1 MMHLLS
7 IKCFIII
14 IICVRFFFVYM
25 FVHENN
31 DSFIILFITLTIRM
45 VYISSRILKSGS
57 YWNCSSMDWNY
68 CQFWWKILSRCNVR
82 ALISNTSPIRLSQYF
97 LLKMLKIKNKASQ
110 TYLFLLTL
118 KICIILHPIAQ

>member
-14 IICVRFFFVYM
+14 IICVRFFCIYVCAWKQWFLHYIIYNV
-25 FVHENN
+25 N
-31 DSFIILFITLTIRM
+31 DSNGLYFFSHFKI
-45 VYISSRILKSGS
+45 RILLKLFKH
-57 YWNCSSMDWNY
+57 WNY
-68 CQFWWKILSRCNVR
+68 CQFWWKILSRWNVR